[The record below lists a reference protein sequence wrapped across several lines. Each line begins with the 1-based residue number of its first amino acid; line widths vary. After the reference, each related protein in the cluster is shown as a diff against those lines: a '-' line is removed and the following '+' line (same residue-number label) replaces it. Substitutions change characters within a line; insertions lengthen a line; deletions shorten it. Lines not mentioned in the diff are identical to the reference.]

1 MKPVRRYRGFVLA
14 AVFFIMVVIILLIA
28 SLFRLVPQEV
38 RWTGD
43 HRRETFAYYACT
55 GGVKHALSYLRRV
68 RTGGAGETDPFKR
81 TGAADPYEVTQVS
94 RPDLG
99 PLRLLPAAD
108 NGETLDTYFPANI
121 PALHSRPGRVRLGED
136 WRAEVW
142 VFPDKNTSP
151 HPFLA
156 GKAGKLPPCY
166 TIVSAA
172 FRDSNGNGLCDTS
185 AGENYVL
192 RAESSMVERTFA
204 RYAYFVDLW
213 KDAGPDT
220 TALRVQNSLATPI
233 FAGPVHS
240 NDTPVI
246 DVPGGLS
253 FWQESGFPAPFGAE
267 LSFSGDLVP
276 PLKAPNSPDGVA
288 YLGGN
293 FRGNSPQF
301 RPYEGAVAPF
311 EANEGRYKRLFRNGQ
326 GAIQRTS
333 RLELPDDWSRLAAAA
348 WGAEAGREVDVETA
362 PSHEVFVNTEDLG
375 IVSTGALRELR
386 LDVVDNTG
394 RSTVFN
400 NNLEVTSSAAAG
412 HQVVNLQQLKEI
424 TYLTQE
430 TVTREVTVT
439 ETGPYTMETTLVSD
453 TAQPGY
459 SPQDYS
465 ASIGTTT
472 AEVERYVITGYETVA
487 DPPGGGGAGPA
498 NAGGGGNVLIP
509 KYAATTVTIDVPLT
523 EQRTRFVQVTTVTGD
538 GPHSVASS
546 TTGLEDVT
554 HHYAPQDA
562 VIAAVDAPVRFPVNY
577 FLPRNLN
584 DQPDQDDFP
593 IFNGTTDTLDI
604 TVPRGK
610 SLVVRQDRETGRT
623 FDYKI
628 LDGAPSGVVGVVG
641 SVQSMRGVNRGA
653 KTVFAMAP
661 DTPRLA
667 PTALANITL
676 TDHLLQFNSTVGS
689 LPTSGDHALG
699 IIAANISLDAGS
711 DLIDR
716 HKTVNNPLYLYASLF
731 AAQGSFAS
739 INLAP
744 PPLGEVRIVGGVV
757 QKVIGP
763 LITGG
768 RGWSSGYLYDNYLR
782 INPPPIYPPDGRFD
796 VTFYRITAP

>member
-1 MKPVRRYRGFVLA
+1 M
-14 AVFFIMVVIILLIA
+14 FFIMVVLILLIA

-55 GGVKHALSYLRRV
+55 GGVKHALSYLRQV
-68 RTGGAGETDPFKR
+68 RTGGAGQTDPFKR
-81 TGAADPYEVTQVS
+81 TSTSDPYEVIQVS

-99 PLRLLPAAD
+99 PLRLKPSSD
-108 NGETLDTYFPANI
+108 MGPTTLDTYFPPNI
-121 PALHSRPGRVRLGED
+121 PALHSRPGRIRLGED

-151 HPFLA
+151 HPFLL

-166 TIVSAA
+166 TIVAAA
-172 FRDSNGNGLCDTS
+172 FRDINNNGVCDLS
-185 AGENYVL
+185 SGENYVL

-213 KDAGPDT
+213 KDQGADT
-220 TALRVQNSLATPI
+220 TALRVQNSLRTPI
-233 FAGPVHS
+233 FDGPVHS

-246 DVPGGLS
+246 EVSGGLS
-253 FWQESGFPAPFGAE
+253 FWQETGFPAPFGAE
-267 LSFSGDLVP
+267 LSFAGDLIP
-276 PLKAPNSPDGVA
+276 PLKAAGSYDGVA

-293 FRGNSPQF
+293 FRGDSASF
-301 RPYEGAVAPF
+301 RPYEGERPPF
-311 EANEGRYKRLFRNGQ
+311 RANEERYKRLFRRGQ

-333 RLELPDDWSRLAAAA
+333 RLELPEDWSRLAAAA

-362 PSHEVFVNTEDLG
+362 PANRVFVNTEDLG

-386 LDVVDNTG
+386 LDIVDNTG

-400 NNLEVTSSAAAG
+400 NDLEVTSTASAG
-412 HQVVNLQQLKEI
+412 HQVVNLQQLQEI

-453 TAQPGY
+453 TPQPGY

-465 ASIGTTT
+465 ASIDTTT
-472 AEVERYVITGYETVA
+472 AEVQRYVITGYETVT

-498 NAGGGGNVLIP
+498 NAGAGGNVLIP
-509 KYAATTVTIDVPLT
+509 RYAATTVTINVPVF
-523 EQRTRFVQVTTVTGD
+523 EQRTRYVQVTTVTGD
-538 GPHSVASS
+538 GPHDVASS

-554 HHYAPQDA
+554 HYYAPQDA
-562 VIAAVDAPVRFPVNY
+562 IVAAVDAPVKFPVNY
-577 FLPRNLN
+577 FLPRNLSEQPPQ
-584 DQPDQDDFP
+584 DQFP
-593 IFNGTTDTLDI
+593 IFSGTTDTLDI

-610 SLVVRQDRETGRT
+610 SLVVHQDRETGRT

-628 LDGAPSGVVGVVG
+628 LDGVPSGVVGVG
-641 SVQSMRGVNRGA
+641 GRINSLRGVNRGA
-653 KTVFAMAP
+653 KTVFALDP

-667 PTALANITL
+667 PTALANVTL
-676 TDHLLQFNSTVGS
+676 TDHLLQFKTPLGS
-689 LPTSGDHALG
+689 LPTSGDHSLG
-699 IIAANISLDAGS
+699 VIGANISLNAS
-711 DLIDR
+711 NDLVGR
-716 HKTVNNPLYLYASLF
+716 HTSEAHPLYLYASIF
-731 AAQGSFAS
+731 AAQGSFAAT
-739 INLAP
+739 NLPKP
-744 PPLGEVRIVGGVV
+744 PSPVLLGEVRIVGGVL

-763 LITGG
+763 LISGA
-768 RGWSSGYLYDNYLR
+768 RGWSSGYLYDNFLR
-782 INPPPIYPPDGRFD
+782 INPPPIFPPDGRFD